1 MKALFLFLF
10 LSVAASS
17 QDRDT
22 LREAQ
27 AAFRAGDHDLASVL
41 ARKVLRS
48 NQSSVNARM
57 ILGLVAAARNQWVEA
72 KTELEKVTA
81 AAPHDPNAYF
91 YLGQVHLYLK
101 QWPQAIKYFNAAAE
115 RHYPDRF
122 RLSIEL
128 ALAQNESG
136 APQQALSTL
145 KEAGIPNAP
154 YEPQYYSVRALVEA
168 NLHQPEAALESIQ
181 RARNL
186 DPLNSE
192 HWEFLISV
200 LIEANRFNFAL
211 RDALE
216 AQKKFPDS
224 VMIQYLFGFTGYLF
238 GESQFIRL
246 AHRNVVEA
254 EPDSPLA
261 TMLSGLL
268 HYNEGRKEQAL
279 VAFRDAAQHGI
290 PASQLL
296 LGLVL
301 KESGDLAGAE
311 RQFRAAEEL
320 NPRAGQVQFEI
331 AKLLLDRGEVNEG
344 LSRLIKAEQYM
355 PSEPIVQYRLAMLFR
370 SRGDSKRSSE
380 HLQKFRRLKEKA
392 DQESRM
398 LPVFAAGR
406 ESKYEEKALV
416 Q

>member
-1 MKALFLFLF
+1 MKAFILFLF
-10 LSVAASS
+10 LSVAAPS

-41 ARKVLRS
+41 ARKVLRT

-72 KTELEKVTA
+72 KAELEKVTDV
-81 AAPHDPNAYF
+81 APHDPNAYF
-91 YLGQVHLYLK
+91 YLGQVCLYLK
-101 QWPQAIKYFNAAAE
+101 QWPQAIKHFNAATE
-115 RHYPDRF
+115 RRYPDRS
-122 RLSIEL
+122 RLGIEL

-145 KEAGIPNAP
+145 KEAGIPNGP
-154 YEPQYYSVRALVEA
+154 YEPQYYAVRALVEA

-181 RARNL
+181 KARNL
-186 DPLNSE
+186 DPLNPQ

-211 RDALE
+211 PDALA

-224 VMIQYLFGFTGYLF
+224 VMIQYLFGYTGYLF
-238 GESQFIRL
+238 GESHFIRL

-254 EPDSPLA
+254 EPDSPLG

-279 VAFRDAAQHGI
+279 VQFREAAQHGI
-290 PASQLL
+290 PSSQLL

-301 KESGDLAGAE
+301 KESGDLIGAE
-311 RQFRAAEEL
+311 REFRAAEQL
-320 NPRAGQVQFEI
+320 SPRAGQVQFEI
-331 AKLLLDRGEVNEG
+331 AKLLLDRGEVTEG

-355 PSEPIVQYRLAMLFR
+355 PGEPTVQYRLGMVFR
-370 SRGDSKRSSE
+370 SLGDSKRSSA
-380 HLQKFRRLKEKA
+380 HLKNFRDLKERA
-392 DQESRM
+392 DQESRL
-398 LPVFAAGR
+398 LPFFKAGR
-406 ESKYEEKALV
+406 ESK
-416 Q
+416 

>member
-1 MKALFLFLF
+1 VKVLILFLFLP
-10 LSVAASS
+10 VAAPA
-17 QDRDT
+17 QNRDF
-22 LREAQ
+22 LQEAQ
-27 AAFRAGDHDLASVL
+27 VAFRAGDHDLASVL
-41 ARKVLRS
+41 ARKVLQT

-72 KTELEKVTA
+72 KAELEKVTSL
-81 AAPHDPNAYF
+81 APNDPNAHF
-91 YLGQVHLYLK
+91 YLGQIHLYMK

-115 RHYPDRF
+115 RGYRDPS

-136 APQQALSTL
+136 APQQAISTL
-145 KEAGIPNAP
+145 KEGGVPSGP
-154 YEPQYYSVRALVEA
+154 YEPQYYAVRALIEA

-181 RARNL
+181 RARDL
-186 DPLNSE
+186 EPLNPQ
-192 HWEFLISV
+192 HWEFLISI
-200 LIEANRFNFAL
+200 LIETNQYNFAL
-211 RDALE
+211 PNALE

-224 VMIQYLFGFTGYLF
+224 VMIQYLFGFAGYLF

-254 EPDSPLA
+254 EPGSPLA

-279 VAFRDAAQHGI
+279 VDFRDAAQHGI
-290 PASQLL
+290 PSSQLL

-301 KESGDLAGAE
+301 KESGDLTGAE
-311 RQFRAAEEL
+311 RQFRAAEKL

-331 AKLLLDRGEVNEG
+331 AKLLLDRGEAAEG

-355 PSEPIVQYRLAMLFR
+355 PSEPIVQYRLGMVFR
-370 SRGDSKRSSE
+370 SLGDSKRSSE
-380 HLQKFRRLKEKA
+380 HLENFRRLKEKA
-392 DQESRM
+392 DQESKA
-398 LPVFAAGR
+398 LPILAGGR
-406 ESKYEEKALV
+406 ESKYMEKAV
-416 Q
+416 N